1 MWRPLLL
8 VSVLLS
14 TSTAAVVQPSDSTG
28 DRGRLLMITVT
39 ADLVEGKYQSGDSG
53 IHFVSKDGGVS
64 ITMLGEGDTEE
75 PLFVV
80 FRPDGVNT
88 ASIATIL
95 DKQFLLLNKS
105 DATELGDYII
115 PPSMSA
121 RAKEAVESPDPKKL
135 ERLVP
140 DLTEDTTANQED
152 VIDQLLAHPDTYLII
167 DAAVAMGNAE
177 IIGTQYPA
185 ALPFY
190 MLALQLAKRS
200 PESEVQVD
208 SQLPSYRS
216 KRIVWWWQRTERCSN
231 NGRRCRVGRC
241 PRGSNCIGLC
251 GRGCSCWWWVCFDC
265 CWHWGCD
272 RHDRWCRAG
281 TFVCWVTAP
290 IGLVC

>member
-1 MWRPLLL
+1 MWQPLLL
-8 VSVLLS
+8 LLSVLLS
-14 TSTAAVVQPSDSTG
+14 TSIAAVVQPSDST

-39 ADLVEGKYQSGDSG
+39 PDLVEGKYQSGDSG

-64 ITMLGEGDTEE
+64 VTMLGEGDTEE

-80 FRPDGVNT
+80 FKPDGANT

-105 DATELGDYII
+105 DAKELGDYVI

-140 DLTEDTTANQED
+140 ELTEDTTANQEA
-152 VIDQLLAHPDTYLII
+152 VIEQLLAHPDTHLII
-167 DAAVAMGNAE
+167 DATFAMGNAE
-177 IIGTQYPA
+177 IIGAQYPA
-185 ALPFY
+185 VLPFY

-208 SQLPSYRS
+208 SQPPSYRS
-216 KRIVWWWQRTERCSN
+216 KRIVWPWQQTK
-231 NGRRCRVGRC
+231 
-241 PRGSNCIGLC
+241 
-251 GRGCSCWWWVCFDC
+251 
-265 CWHWGCD
+265 
-272 RHDRWCRAG
+272 
-281 TFVCWVTAP
+281 
-290 IGLVC
+290 